1 MEIENSGERVLAI
14 GQTGGA
20 RCHSPPTSASYRG
33 VAQHLKNIQV
43 ISALVEPLHRNGIHE
58 LVTAQSESD
67 SVGTAVSYDAPS
79 REWHHTSRRRRIRAA
94 TTVG

>member
-1 MEIENSGERVLAI
+1 MPE

-20 RCHSPPTSASYRG
+20 RCHSPPYPGIVSRSGSA
-33 VAQHLKNIQV
+33 LKNIQV
-43 ISALVEPLHRNGIHE
+43 IGALVEPLHRNGIHE